1 MAACF
6 DETRRRC
13 RHVSYFS
20 SLGLIEVSVVAK
32 SQDLPA
38 TLPPGEVHLWCLPDD
53 PACVGS
59 ICTDGIALLSL
70 PEKQHFAD
78 MTHRPMAK
86 RFLQGR
92 LLMRRVL
99 ARYLGEEP
107 TALAF
112 RYNANGKPELDGL
125 PATPLSF
132 NLSHSAS
139 DVVLAVA
146 RTSAIGVDIESMH
159 RADAAHRISQRFFS
173 KSEIRDLEALGAEA
187 PERALMLW
195 ALKESIV
202 KANGD
207 TVWDGLAKISL
218 AIEGRRIDWPSSH
231 NSDGSTWRLAG
242 GPFRGKCFLAFA
254 VKSSGDQTGESL
266 VFQTY
271 RLGKDTVEIFGF
283 EPEFST

>member
-1 MAACF
+1 M
-6 DETRRRC
+6 
-13 RHVSYFS
+13 
-20 SLGLIEVSVVAK
+20 VAH
-32 SQDLPA
+32 SQDLPT
-38 TLPPGEVHLWCLPDD
+38 TLPLGEVHLWVSPDE
-53 PACVGS
+53 PACIGS
-59 ICTDGIALLSL
+59 MCADGIALLSL

-78 MTHRPMAK
+78 MKHRPVAK

-107 TALAF
+107 AALAF
-112 RYNANGKPELDGL
+112 RYNANGKPELDRA

-146 RTSAIGVDIESMH
+146 RTTAIGVDIESMH

-173 KSEIRDLEALGAEA
+173 ESEMRDLEALGAAA

-218 AIEGRRIDWPSSH
+218 AIEDRRIEWPSSH
-231 NSDGSTWRLAG
+231 KSDGSTWHLAG
-242 GPFRGKCFLAFA
+242 GPFRGNCVLAFA
-254 VKSSGDQTGESL
+254 VKSSGDQTGEPL
-266 VFQTY
+266 VCQTY
-271 RLGKDTVEIFGF
+271 QLGKDTVELYGF
-283 EPEFST
+283 EPQFRT

>member
-1 MAACF
+1 M
-6 DETRRRC
+6 
-13 RHVSYFS
+13 
-20 SLGLIEVSVVAK
+20 VAK
-32 SQDLPA
+32 LQDPPASLP
-38 TLPPGEVHLWCLPDD
+38 LGEVHLWFLPDG
-53 PACVGS
+53 PACVETM
-59 ICTDGIALLSL
+59 CADGIALLSL
-70 PEKQHFAD
+70 PEKQHFAG
-78 MTHRPMAK
+78 MKHRPMAI
-86 RFLQGR
+86 RFLLGR

-107 TALAF
+107 AALAF

-125 PATPLSF
+125 PATHLSF

-173 KSEIRDLEALGAEA
+173 KSEMRDLEALGAAA

-218 AIEGRRIDWPSSH
+218 AIEDRRIEWPSSH
-231 NSDGSTWRLAG
+231 KSDGSTWHLAG
-242 GPFRGKCFLAFA
+242 GAFRGNCVLAFA
-254 VKSSGDQTGESL
+254 VKSSGDQTGEPL
-266 VFQTY
+266 VCKTY
-271 RLGKDTVEIFGF
+271 RLGEDTVEIYGF